1 MQSLLLNE
9 IFFALQIDRF
19 QFKKNLRNQ
28 SSVLLKEIKRKC
40 SNKKVI
46 VIGNGPSLLKTDLR
60 DIQNKRDD
68 YVLIA
73 SNGFYL
79 YSKEKDI
86 YANILCVED
95 SYVAEDM
102 RDEIIAYKSHKIIP
116 FDLINI
122 FEKQKENIAFI
133 DFRRRLSF
141 LRYRGFKFNNNFRK
155 HYYWGSTVTY
165 LSLQIAASLSP
176 KAVYLVG
183 CDLNY
188 KVNSE
193 DKVKKNTYL
202 SNKDDQNHFSPEYF
216 RNKRWHN
223 PHVEMMHIAF
233 NMANDFYRELS
244 IPLFNCSP
252 DSAIKS
258 IPKLSWE
265 KVIN

>member
-1 MQSLLLNE
+1 MHSLLLNE
-9 IFFALQIDRF
+9 LYYAFQIDKLFLKNKLRKQASRIF
-19 QFKKNLRNQ
+19 Q
-28 SSVLLKEIKRKC
+28 EIQERY

-46 VIGNGPSLLKTDLR
+46 VIGNGPSLLKTDLC
-60 DIQNKRDD
+60 DIKDNIND

-79 YSKEKDI
+79 YSKEKGI
-86 YANILCVED
+86 NANILCVED
-95 SYVAEDM
+95 PYPAEDM
-102 RDEIIAYKSHKIIP
+102 REEIIKYKSYKIIP
-116 FDLINI
+116 FDLTHI
-122 FEKQKENIAFI
+122 FKDNQENIAFI

-141 LRYRGFKFNNNFRK
+141 LKYRGFKFNINPKK

-176 KAVYLVG
+176 KVVYLVG

-188 KVNSE
+188 KVKPE
-193 DKVKKNTYL
+193 DKIKNNTYL
-202 SNKDDQNHFSPEYF
+202 SSKDDINHFSPEYF

-223 PHVEMMHIAF
+223 PHVEIMHEAF
-233 NMANDFYRELS
+233 NNANEFYKKFS

-252 DSAIKS
+252 GTAIKS
-258 IPKLSWE
+258 IPQLSWS

>member
-1 MQSLLLNE
+1 MHNLLLNE
-9 IFFALQIDRF
+9 IYFALQIDKLL
-19 QFKKNLRNQ
+19 FKKKLREQ
-28 SSVLLKEIKRKC
+28 SSNLLKEIQEHY

-46 VIGNGPSLLKTDLR
+46 VIGNGPSLLKTDLN
-60 DIQNKRDD
+60 DIREKRDD

-79 YSKEKDI
+79 YTKEKGI
-86 YANILCVED
+86 FANILCVED
-95 SYVAEDM
+95 PFPAEDM
-102 RDEIIAYKSHKIIP
+102 RDEIIEYKSHKIIP
-116 FDLINI
+116 FDLSHI
-122 FEKQKENIAFI
+122 FEKNSSDIAFV

-141 LRYRGFKFNNNFRK
+141 LKYRGFKFNNTITK
-155 HYYWGSTVTY
+155 HFYWGSTVTY

-176 KAVYLVG
+176 KVVYLVG

-193 DKVKKNTYL
+193 DKVKNNTYL
-202 SNKDDQNHFSPEYF
+202 SNKDDENHFSPEYF

-223 PHVEMMHIAF
+223 PHVEMMHKAF
-233 NMANDFYRELS
+233 RNANDFYRELS

-252 DSAIKS
+252 GSAIKS
-258 IPKLSWE
+258 IPQVSWS